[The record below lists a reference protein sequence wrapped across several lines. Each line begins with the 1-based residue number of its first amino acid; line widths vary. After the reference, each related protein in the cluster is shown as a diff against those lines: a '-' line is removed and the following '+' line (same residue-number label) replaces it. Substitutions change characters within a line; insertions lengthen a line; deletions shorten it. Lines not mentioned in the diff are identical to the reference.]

1 MNLNGEIIR
10 PPVSVVSWYDISSNI
25 NNNWWMKILSE
36 TETKLFHLK
45 LHPLMLHCKV
55 DKKAITRNRY
65 SRIPHP
71 ALNTNTEQRINCC
84 NSFYLLTR
92 KISTCIKPKH
102 SQPPL
107 IHWRGGGEGGE
118 PPGFQKAKNTKKYKQ
133 TYPKK
138 YLKCKKKCQKV
149 SPKVSPKYPA
159 RKVYLSWYRLETKQ
173 YLLHY
178 RLA

>member
-1 MNLNGEIIR
+1 MINDWNWFFFNQRESMSVHWPICLNKKDLCHVFMNLNGEIIR
-10 PPVSVVSWYDISSNI
+10 PPVSVVSWYDISSTI

-45 LHPLMLHCKV
+45 LHPLMSHCKV

-84 NSFYLLTR
+84 NFFYLLIR

-107 IHWRGGGEGGE
+107 IHWRGGWGG
-118 PPGFQKAKNTKKYKQ
+118 GGGTRGGQGGGASRI
-133 TYPKK
+133 PKG
-138 YLKCKKKCQKV
+138 QKV
-149 SPKVSPKYPA
+149 
-159 RKVYLSWYRLETKQ
+159 
-173 YLLHY
+173 
-178 RLA
+178 